1 MANKTYEFLDH
12 TADLKI
18 KVYGSSLTEVFEN
31 SVLAVS
37 EYLSPDKAVESRKLK
52 TVQVQG
58 QDQESLL
65 YNFLEELLY
74 LIDAEGFIA
83 AKAEVTL
90 RGNNLMAEIS
100 GDEVSKYGLKQIK
113 APTYAEMEIKK
124 DAGRWIAQFVL
135 DV

>member
-1 MANKTYEFLDH
+1 MVNNAYEFLDH

-100 GDEVSKYGLKQIK
+100 GDEASKYELKQIK

-124 DAGRWIAQFVL
+124 EGNGWTAVFVL